1 MPDYDWVIPHLTVLN
16 KPQIKRIHES
26 ALKILSTTGVRID
39 SPSVVQ
45 RFVRKAGVKSVSG
58 DCVRMP
64 IDLVEWALHS
74 APSTVDI
81 YDRRGNFAFRLGDD
95 RTRFGIG
102 VTTLFYQ
109 DPEDDRL
116 TPFARQHMRNMVR
129 LGSALPNYDVI
140 STIGIVQDV
149 PPHLSD
155 LYGTLDMVANTTK
168 PLVVLVSD
176 EESFPSVIRM
186 LERLHG
192 NLAEHPFIIPYFNP
206 ITPLVMN
213 KGTLD
218 KMQFAIDHG
227 LPIIFS
233 NYSMAGMSTPI
244 NPAGTLAVLMA
255 ELLAGLTISQIMR
268 KGASIILG
276 ILPAYFDMKTM
287 VNFYDPQSIVLNLAC
302 AEMMAHYHLPHC
314 GTSGSGTG
322 WGPDLLAWETYWM
335 NHITA
340 CMNKVGL
347 APFVGDNLGSKAF
360 SPVNVV
366 SSHEIIE
373 QSLRFARGFRLNQE
387 SVGLEEIHQVGPG
400 GNFLSAPSTL
410 ENYRQAYYQSPIF
423 PRLSLEKWQ
432 AQERPAAIELLRKY
446 TCRLLENLPAPDD
459 YAELTARGEDFIKSL
474 RMSL

>member
-1 MPDYDWVIPHLTVLN
+1 MPNYDWVIPQLTVLN

-39 SPSVVQ
+39 SPTVIQ
-45 RFVRKAGVKSVSG
+45 CFVRKAGVKSVSG
-58 DCVRMP
+58 NCVRIP
-64 IDLVEWALHS
+64 VDLVEWALHS
-74 APSTVDI
+74 APSTIDI

-109 DPEDDRL
+109 EPEDDRL
-116 TPFARQHMRNMVR
+116 TPFARRHMRDMVR

-176 EESFPSVIRM
+176 EDSFPSVIRL
-186 LERLHG
+186 LESLHG

-218 KMQFAIDHG
+218 KMQFAIDYG

-244 NPAGTLAVLMA
+244 SPAGTLAVLIA

-268 KGASIILG
+268 KGAPIILG

-287 VNFYDPQSIVLNLAC
+287 VNFYDPQSILLNLAC

-322 WGPDLLAWETYWM
+322 WGPDLLALETYWM
-335 NHITA
+335 NHMTA
-340 CMNKVGL
+340 CVNKVGL

-373 QSLRFARGFRLNQE
+373 QSLRFARGFRFNQE
-387 SVGLEEIHQVGPG
+387 TVGLEEIRQVGPG
-400 GNFLSAPSTL
+400 GNFLSASSTL
-410 ENYRQAYYQSPIF
+410 ENFRQAYYQSPIF

-432 AQERPAAIELLRKY
+432 AQARPAAIDLLRKY
-446 TCRLLENLPAPDD
+446 TLRLLENLPVPDD
-459 YAELTARGEDFIKSL
+459 SAELTAHGEAFIKSL
-474 RMSL
+474 RVGL